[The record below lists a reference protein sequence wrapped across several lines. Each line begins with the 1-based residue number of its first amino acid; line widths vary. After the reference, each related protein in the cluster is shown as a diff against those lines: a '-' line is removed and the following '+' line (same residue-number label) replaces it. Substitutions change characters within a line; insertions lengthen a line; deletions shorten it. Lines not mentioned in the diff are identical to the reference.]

1 MKGIYRFYDGD
12 DLIAE
17 CPNILTNS
25 GRIAIGRY
33 LSGERAS
40 WGDAIAVGSGD
51 SVPLATNTALEME
64 FWREE
69 VDLKKY
75 NGPNATPPNQLVL
88 RSILPARVA
97 GFIKELGVYC
107 TVTPEFILASGPAIS
122 TFDTSVE
129 SWIGGEEEEF
139 DYRIGTS
146 SLRVEAGGS
155 SSLKY
160 YGDLRAFTE
169 NTKFR
174 LAYYSVGSVT
184 SVKIRFASNP
194 SSFKEYSFEPENTGD
209 YTVEM
214 WDLQDFSQ
222 TGNPDWKEV
231 FFIEVEVEG
240 DGYVVF
246 DAITSTEQ
254 RPDDVLSVLV
264 SRALVSVNGDNFIQK
279 LPTRELQIEYLVG
292 ISL

>member
-33 LSGERAS
+33 LSGERGS
-40 WGDAIAVGSGD
+40 WGDALAVGSGD
-51 SVPLATNTALEME
+51 STPLATDTALEME

-75 NGPNATPPNQLVL
+75 NGPGAIPPNQLVL
-88 RSILPARVA
+88 RSIIPARIA
-97 GFIKELGVYC
+97 GVIKELGVYC
-107 TVTPEFILASGPAIS
+107 TVTPDYILAAGPTIAI
-122 TFDTSVE
+122 FDTSIE
-129 SWIGGEEEEF
+129 SWVGGEDEEF
-139 DYRIGTS
+139 DYRIGTK
-146 SLRVEAGGS
+146 SLKVEGGS
-155 SSLKY
+155 SASVKY

-184 SVKIRFASNP
+184 NVKIRFASNL
-194 SSFKEYSFEPENTGD
+194 SNFKEYSFEPENTGN
-209 YTVEM
+209 YTVEL
-214 WDLQDFSQ
+214 WELGDFAQ

-240 DGYVVF
+240 SGHVVF

-254 RPDDVLSVLV
+254 RPNDVLSVLV
-264 SRALVSVNGDNFIQK
+264 SRALVNANGEDFIEK

>member
-1 MKGIYRFYDGD
+1 MNGVYRVYDQG

-17 CPNILTNS
+17 FPNILTNS

-33 LSGERAS
+33 LSGERGS
-40 WGDAIAVGSGD
+40 WGDALAIGSGD
-51 SVPLATNTALEME
+51 STPVATNTALDME

-75 NGPNATPPNQLVL
+75 NGPAATPPNQLVL
-88 RSILPARVA
+88 RSIIPARIA
-97 GFIKELGVYC
+97 GIIKELGVYC
-107 TVTPEFILASGPAIS
+107 TVTPDFILSAGPAIA

-129 SWIGGEEEEF
+129 QWVGGEDEVLE
-139 DYRIGTS
+139 YRIGTK
-146 SLRVEAGGS
+146 SLKVDGGS
-155 SSLKY
+155 SASVKY

-174 LAYYSVGSVT
+174 LAYYAVGSIT
-184 SVKIRFASNP
+184 NVKIRFAANP
-194 SSFKEYSFEPENTGD
+194 SNFKEYSFEPQNTGD
-209 YTVEM
+209 YTVEL
-214 WDLQDFSQ
+214 WELADFVQ

-240 DGYVVF
+240 SGYVVF
-246 DAITSTEQ
+246 DAITSNEQ
-254 RPDDVLSVLV
+254 RPNDVLTVLV
-264 SRALVSVNGDNFIQK
+264 SRALVSVNGDNFIEK

>member
-33 LSGERAS
+33 LSGERGS
-40 WGDAIAVGSGD
+40 WGDALAIGSGD
-51 SVPLATNTALEME
+51 STPLVTDTALEME

-75 NGPNATPPNQLVL
+75 NGPGATPPSQLVL
-88 RSILPARVA
+88 RSIIPARIA
-97 GFIKELGVYC
+97 GVIKELGVYC
-107 TVTPEFILASGPAIS
+107 TVTPDYILAAGPAIA
-122 TFDTSVE
+122 TFDTSIE
-129 SWIGGEEEEF
+129 SWVGGEDEEF
-139 DYRIGTS
+139 DYRIGTK
-146 SLRVEAGGS
+146 SLKVEGGS
-155 SSLKY
+155 SASVKY

-184 SVKIRFASNP
+184 NVKIRFASNL
-194 SSFKEYSFEPENTGD
+194 SNFKEYSFEPENTGN
-209 YTVEM
+209 YTVEL
-214 WDLQDFSQ
+214 WELEDFAQ

-240 DGYVVF
+240 SGHVVF

-254 RPDDVLSVLV
+254 RPNDVLSVLV
-264 SRALVSVNGDNFIQK
+264 SRALVNANGEDFIEK

>member
-1 MKGIYRFYDGD
+1 MKGFYRFYDGD

-33 LSGERAS
+33 LSGERGS
-40 WGDAIAVGSGD
+40 WGDAIAVGSG
-51 SVPLATNTALEME
+51 SSTPLVTNTALEME

-75 NGPNATPPNQLVL
+75 NGPSATPPNQLVL
-88 RSILPARVA
+88 RSIIPARVA
-97 GFIKELGVYC
+97 GIIKELGVYC
-107 TVTPEFILASGPAIS
+107 TVTPDFILAAGPTRA
-122 TFDTSVE
+122 TFDTSIEPWV
-129 SWIGGEEEEF
+129 GGEDEEF
-139 DYRIGTS
+139 DYRIGPK
-146 SLRVEAGGS
+146 SLKVEGGS
-155 SSLKY
+155 SASVKY

-174 LAYYSVGSVT
+174 LAYYSVGSIT
-184 SVKIRFASNP
+184 NVKIRFASN
-194 SSFKEYSFEPENTGD
+194 SANFKEYSFEPQNTGN
-209 YTVEM
+209 YTVEL
-214 WDLQDFSQ
+214 WSLEDFAQ

-240 DGYVVF
+240 SGSVIF
-246 DAITSTEQ
+246 DAITTTEQ

-264 SRALVSVNGDNFIQK
+264 SRALVNVNGENFIEK

>member
-1 MKGIYRFYDGD
+1 MNGVYRIYDGD
-12 DLIAE
+12 DLVAE

-33 LSGERAS
+33 LAGERAS
-40 WGDAIAVGSGD
+40 WGDALVIGSGD
-51 SVPLATNTALEME
+51 STPLATNTSLDME

-75 NGPNATPPNQLVL
+75 NGPNASPPNQLVL
-88 RSILPARVA
+88 RSIIPARVA
-97 GFIKELGVYC
+97 GIIKEIGVYC
-107 TVTPEFILASGPAIS
+107 TLTPDLTLSSGPTIAV
-122 TFDTSVE
+122 FDTSVE
-129 SWIGGEEEEF
+129 PWVGGEDEGF
-139 DYRIGTS
+139 DYRIGTK
-146 SLRVEAGGS
+146 SLKVDAGS
-155 SSLKY
+155 SASLKY

-174 LAYYSVGSVT
+174 LAYYSFGAVT
-184 SVKIRFASNP
+184 NVKVRFAANASN
-194 SSFKEYSFEPENTGD
+194 FKEYSFEPENTGE
-209 YTVEM
+209 YTVEL
-214 WDLQDFSQ
+214 WELADFVQ

-240 DGYVVF
+240 SGYVVF
-246 DAITSTEQ
+246 DGITSGEQ
-254 RPDDVLSVLV
+254 RPDDILTVLV
-264 SRALVSVNGDNFIQK
+264 SRALVNTNGDNFIEK